1 MRKQDAGGQQ
11 AQPSEAPAQKQAAE
25 THEEAFDEPDD
36 ELEEFDEIGGE
47 VPIDAE
53 VKQWSEDWDAA
64 GEPLAFQLAA
74 PSVRRSSIVQW
85 DKDWSLWFCL
95 CPLFLLVESR
105 ERVWCVGPCPLNLIA
120 QVDGDI
126 GWDDEDPDDEF
137 LERLQRELEA
147 FKTNYTNGN
156 PQTRKAA

>member
-64 GEPLAFQLAA
+64 G
-74 PSVRRSSIVQW
+74 
-85 DKDWSLWFCL
+85 
-95 CPLFLLVESR
+95 
-105 ERVWCVGPCPLNLIA
+105 
-120 QVDGDI
+120 
-126 GWDDEDPDDEF
+126 WDDEDPDDEF